1 MGTSLII
8 HRRRKMFARKHGT
21 NRLNRLSHPY
31 PQLRGTFH
39 LSTFSRTV
47 VINGSTRHRLSRHFF
62 QTHGLS
68 TELQVVMLVFPM
80 RTMLVFDWIRC
91 LPMKLHHIGFPNQPQ
106 GLGPQRQRPF
116 NPYPGLFF

>member
-1 MGTSLII
+1 
-8 HRRRKMFARKHGT
+8 MFARKHGT

-80 RTMLVFDWIRC
+80 RTMLVFDWIWG
-91 LPMKLHHIGFPNQPQ
+91 LAVELNDVSFPDESKL
-106 GLGPQRQRPF
+106 LGP
-116 NPYPGLFF
+116 